1 MEEYTFTE
9 RNASPQ
15 IEMLQKEIEML
26 REENAL
32 LKKKIQQRDSILNQI
47 FDTIDETYACRD
59 FSDSKSEL
67 LVNIRTYKV
76 RFQVSGTCII
86 NSLLVI

>member
-1 MEEYTFTE
+1 MEEYTLTG
-9 RNASPQ
+9 RNASLQ
-15 IEMLQKEIEML
+15 VEMLQKEIETL

-59 FSDSKSEL
+59 FNDSKSEL

-76 RFQVSGTCII
+76 RLHVSEICIN